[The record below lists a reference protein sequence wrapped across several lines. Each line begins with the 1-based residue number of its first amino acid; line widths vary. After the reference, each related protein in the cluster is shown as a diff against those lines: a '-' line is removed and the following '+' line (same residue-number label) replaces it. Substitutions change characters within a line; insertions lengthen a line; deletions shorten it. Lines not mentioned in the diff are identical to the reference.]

1 MMQTS
6 GILIID
12 KDKATYSSKVVEKV
26 RKILRGAKVGHLGTL
41 DPICTGLLPLC
52 IGKATRFSQLLMRA
66 DKVYETTLMLGI
78 ETTTYDSE
86 GELIEKRD
94 ISKISIDLIQA
105 EIKNFIGEIMQV
117 PPFFS
122 SKKYK
127 GQPLYKYARA
137 GKLITLE
144 PVPVKIYSIN
154 LVDYKDGELK
164 IVVHCSA
171 GTYIRSLAHDI
182 GQRLG
187 CGAHCKEIRRIKW
200 KKYDEKQAVKLS
212 EFKSVDDCLKHM
224 ISLNEVLSD
233 VCGYIELEDKEV
245 VAFKRGMNIP
255 LKYFLNSKRVIEVS
269 GDNRYLRAIGKGSSL
284 LGIFILQGDILHPYI
299 VL

>member
-1 MMQTS
+1 MQPS

-12 KDKATYSSKVVEKV
+12 KERGLYSSKVVEKV
-26 RKILRGAKVGHLGTL
+26 RKILKGVKVGHLGTL

-52 IGKATRFSQLLMRA
+52 IGRATKFSQLLMGA

-86 GELIEKRD
+86 GELIKTND
-94 ISKISIDLIQA
+94 ISKINRDLIQA
-105 EIKNFIGEIMQV
+105 ELRNFIGDIMQV

-122 SKKYK
+122 AKKYK
-127 GQPLYKYARA
+127 GLPLYKYARA
-137 GKLITLE
+137 GKLISLD

-154 LVDYKDGELK
+154 IVDYKDGALQ
-164 IVVHCSA
+164 IIVHCSA

-200 KKYDEKQAVKLS
+200 KKYNEKQAIRLS
-212 EFKSVDDCLKHM
+212 ELKTVDDCLRYM
-224 ISLNEVLSD
+224 ISLDKVLSD
-233 VCGYIELEDKEV
+233 ICGYVELEDAEV
-245 VAFKRGMNIP
+245 VSFKRGVNIP
-255 LKYFLNSKRVIEVS
+255 LKYFLNKKSVMQVSSDSK
-269 GDNRYLRAIGKGSSL
+269 YLRAIEKGGNL
-284 LGIFILQGDILHPYI
+284 LGIFILQGEVLHPHI
-299 VL
+299 VI